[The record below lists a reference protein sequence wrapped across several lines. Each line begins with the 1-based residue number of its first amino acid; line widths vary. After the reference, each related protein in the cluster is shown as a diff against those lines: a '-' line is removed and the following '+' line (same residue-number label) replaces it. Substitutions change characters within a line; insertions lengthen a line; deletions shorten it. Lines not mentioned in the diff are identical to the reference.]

1 MISILLHLYY
11 PDSVKTVLPQ
21 ISPELLEGS
30 KLYVNLVNTSP
41 FDLAAFPAYK
51 NLTLLKSSN
60 MGKDIGGKLA
70 LIDSLL
76 QQEDDSKYW
85 IFLHDKNSPHTATG
99 KFWRE
104 NLFSI
109 ADSRNKEAILKL
121 LGRGE
126 TGIVTHK
133 NFINNE
139 WDERGKRFK
148 TVNNDILL
156 ELMDTY
162 SIQPKIYDFAAGTM
176 FWAKSEAFR
185 SFFSKYNP
193 LEIRATL
200 ERGNVLD
207 HHFGTHAHSWER
219 LLSWIAL
226 GSNKTIAG
234 IG

>member
-30 KLYVNLVNTSP
+30 KLYINLVNTSP
-41 FDLAAFPAYK
+41 FDLEAFAPYK

-60 MGKDIGGKLA
+60 VGKDIGGKLA

-76 QQEDDSKYW
+76 HQGDDSKYW
-85 IFLHDKNSPHTATG
+85 IFLHDKNSPHTPTG
-99 KFWRE
+99 NFWRDQ
-104 NLFSI
+104 LFSI
-109 ADSRNKEAILKL
+109 ADIRNKEAILKEME
-121 LGRGE
+121 RTD
-126 TGIVTHK
+126 TGVVTHK

-139 WDERGKRFK
+139 WDGQKKCFQ
-148 TVNNDILL
+148 TVNNDILWQ
-156 ELMDTY
+156 LMEKY
-162 SIQPKIYDFAAGTM
+162 SIQPPTYDFAAGTM
-176 FWAKSEAFR
+176 FWARSEALR
-185 SFFSKYNP
+185 AFFSKHSP
-193 LEIRATL
+193 LDIRATL

-207 HHFGTHAHSWER
+207 HHAGTHAHSWER

-226 GSNKTIAG
+226 ENNKKMVG